1 MWSPWHNKEALE
13 RGFGGVTHVQ
23 LVVIL
28 SFLGVA
34 LLAGGAI
41 AYIIGASA
49 VLSFAISGNTLYLAA
64 LPQRLYGQ
72 LDVFAFLAMPLF
84 IFAGDLMNHGG
95 LARALID
102 FSMSLIGR
110 LKGGL
115 GHVNVLTSVFF
126 AGVSGS
132 AVSDAAALGTALV
145 PEMTRRGYP
154 LDYAAA
160 ITGASSII
168 GPIIPP
174 SVILIFYG
182 ALMETSVS
190 ALFAAGIVP
199 GLLLAGV
206 LMAMN
211 AFYAYRDDHPGGKAD
226 ELPRVIPSFLKALP
240 ALTLPV
246 IILGGTLFGVM
257 TPAEAAAVAVAAALI
272 VGVAYRE
279 MTWQKLM
286 ASLTRTAVLLGA
298 LFIILCA
305 ISSFSYLAALE
316 QWPQKIAAQVN
327 EWGLSPFQYLML
339 INVIFLG
346 AGMVMDVKA
355 AVALFAPIFVP
366 VALQLGIDP
375 VHLGIVICFNITIG
389 LLSPPLGGVLLI
401 LATTVNMN
409 YWRLIRA
416 TFPFFLAELVLL
428 MVLTLFPGLST
439 ALPTALGLM

>member
-1 MWSPWHNKEALE
+1 MNTA
-13 RGFGGVTHVQ
+13 
-23 LVVIL
+23 VIL
-28 SFLGVA
+28 AFLFVT
-34 LLAGGAI
+34 LASGGAI

-49 VLSFAISGNTLYLAA
+49 VLSFLSSGNLLYLAA
-64 LPQRLYGQ
+64 MPQRLFSQ

-84 IFAGDLMNHGG
+84 ILAGDLMNRGG
-95 LARALID
+95 LAKALID
-102 FSMSLIGR
+102 FSMALVGR

-132 AVSDAAALGTALV
+132 AVSDAAALGSALV
-145 PEMTRRGYP
+145 PEMTRRGYS

-182 ALMETSVS
+182 ALMDTSVA

-199 GLLLAGV
+199 GLLLAGM
-206 LMAMN
+206 LLAMN
-211 AFYAYRDDHPGGKAD
+211 AFYAWRDDHPGGRGE
-226 ELPRVIPSFLKALP
+226 ELPRLGPSFLRAVP
-240 ALTLPV
+240 ALVLPV

-257 TPAEAAAVAVAAALI
+257 TPAEAAGVAVAAAAL
-272 VGVAYRE
+272 VGILYRE
-279 MTWQKLM
+279 LDLTRILE
-286 ASLTRTAVLLGA
+286 SLTRTGVLLGA
-298 LFIILCA
+298 LFVLLCA

-316 QWPQKIAAQVN
+316 QWPQRLAALIQG
-327 EWGLSPFQYLML
+327 WGLDATEYLL
-339 INVIFLG
+339 LVNLVFLL

-355 AVALFAPIFVP
+355 AVALFAPILVP
-366 VALQLGIDP
+366 AALLLGIDP
-375 VHLGIVICFNITIG
+375 VHLGIVICFNITVG

-401 LATTVNMN
+401 LATTVEMN

-416 TFPFFLAELVLL
+416 TMPFLIAELLFL
-428 MVLTLFPGLST
+428 GVLTMLPGISLG
-439 ALPTALGLM
+439 LPHALGLM

>member
-1 MWSPWHNKEALE
+1 MQVAVVL
-13 RGFGGVTHVQ
+13 GFVMLAV
-23 LVVIL
+23 L
-28 SFLGVA
+28 SGA
-34 LLAGGAI
+34 AI
-41 AYIIGASA
+41 AYAIGAAA
-49 VLSFAISGNTLYLAA
+49 VLTFVLSDNVRYMAV
-64 LPQRLYGQ
+64 LPQRLFSQ

-84 IFAGDLMNHGG
+84 ILAGDLMNRGG

-102 FSMSLIGR
+102 FSMSLVGR

-115 GHVNVLTSVFF
+115 GHVNILTSVFF

-132 AVSDAAALGTALV
+132 AVSDAAALGNALV
-145 PEMTRRGYP
+145 PEMRRRGYS

-174 SVILIFYG
+174 SSILIFYG
-182 ALMETSVS
+182 ALMETSVA

-199 GLLLAGV
+199 GLLLAAT
-206 LMAMN
+206 LMVMN
-211 AFYAYRDDHPGGKAD
+211 AFYAWRDDHPGGRD
-226 ELPRVIPSFLKALP
+226 MELPRVLPSFAKALP

-257 TPAEAAAVAVAAALI
+257 TPSEAAAVAVIAALVI
-272 VGVAYRE
+272 GIGYGQLGFHEVR
-279 MTWQKLM
+279 
-286 ASLTRTAVLLGA
+286 ASLHRTGVLLGA

-305 ISSFSYLAALE
+305 ISTFSYLAALM
-316 QWPQKIAAQVN
+316 QWPQAIAG
-327 EWGLSPFQYLML
+327 WIDGLGIGPLQYLMM
-339 INVIFLG
+339 INVLFLL

-366 VALQLGIDP
+366 VAIAMGIDP

-401 LATTVNMN
+401 LATVVRID
-409 YWRLIRA
+409 YWRLIRV
-416 TFPFFLAELVLL
+416 TLPFFVAEVGVLML
-428 MVLTLFPGLST
+428 LTFVPEISLW
-439 ALPTALGLM
+439 LPRTLGLR

>member
-1 MWSPWHNKEALE
+1 MKTGVIF
-13 RGFGGVTHVQ
+13 GF
-23 LVVIL
+23 LLLAIL
-28 SFLGVA
+28 SGV
-34 LLAGGAI
+34 GI
-41 AYIIGASA
+41 AYAVGAAAILTFIASDNARFMA
-49 VLSFAISGNTLYLAA
+49 V
-64 LPQRLYGQ
+64 LPQRLFSQ

-84 IFAGDLMNHGG
+84 ILAGDLMNRGG

-102 FSMSLIGR
+102 FSMSLVGR

-115 GHVNVLTSVFF
+115 GHVNIVTSVFF

-132 AVSDAAALGTALV
+132 AVSDAAALGSALV
-145 PEMTRRGYP
+145 PEMRKRGYS

-174 SVILIFYG
+174 SSILIFYG
-182 ALMETSVS
+182 ALMETSIA

-211 AFYAYRDDHPGGKAD
+211 AFFAWRDDHPGGRD
-226 ELPRVIPSFLKALP
+226 MELPRLLPSALKALP
-240 ALTLPV
+240 ALSLPV

-257 TPAEAAAVAVAAALI
+257 TPAEAAAVAVIAALVI
-272 VGVAYRE
+272 GYGYGELNTKAVI
-279 MTWQKLM
+279 
-286 ASLTRTAVLLGA
+286 ASLHRTGVLLGA

-305 ISSFSYLAALE
+305 ISTFSYLAALM
-316 QWPQKIAAQVN
+316 QWPQAIARTIEA
-327 EWGLSPFQYLML
+327 WGLGPLGYLML
-339 INVIFLG
+339 INLIFLV

-366 VALQLGIDP
+366 VALAMGIDP

-389 LLSPPLGGVLLI
+389 LLSPPIGGVLLI
-401 LATTVNMN
+401 LATVVQMD
-409 YWRLIRA
+409 YWRLIRV
-416 TFPFFLAELVLL
+416 TLPFFFAEVGILMLL
-428 MVLTLFPGLST
+428 TFVPEISL
-439 ALPTALGLM
+439 ALPRALGLR

>member
-1 MWSPWHNKEALE
+1 MQVAVVL
-13 RGFGGVTHVQ
+13 GF
-23 LVVIL
+23 VVLAVL
-28 SFLGVA
+28 SGA
-34 LLAGGAI
+34 AI
-41 AYIIGASA
+41 AYAIGAAA
-49 VLSFAISGNTLYLAA
+49 VLTFVLSDNVRYMAV
-64 LPQRLYGQ
+64 LPQRLFSQ

-84 IFAGDLMNHGG
+84 ILAGDLMNRGG

-102 FSMSLIGR
+102 FSMSLVGR

-115 GHVNVLTSVFF
+115 GHVNILTSVFF

-132 AVSDAAALGTALV
+132 AVSDAAALGNALV
-145 PEMTRRGYP
+145 PEMRRRGYS

-174 SVILIFYG
+174 SSILIFYG
-182 ALMETSVS
+182 ALMDTSVA

-199 GLLLAGV
+199 GLLLAAT
-206 LMAMN
+206 LMVMN
-211 AFYAYRDDHPGGKAD
+211 AFYAWRDDHPGGRD
-226 ELPRVIPSFLKALP
+226 MDLPRVLPSFARALP

-257 TPAEAAAVAVAAALI
+257 TPSEAAAVAVIAALVI
-272 VGVAYRE
+272 GIGYGQLGFREVG
-279 MTWQKLM
+279 
-286 ASLTRTAVLLGA
+286 ASLHRTGVLLGA

-305 ISSFSYLAALE
+305 ISTFSYLAALM
-316 QWPQKIAAQVN
+316 QWPQAIAGWI
-327 EWGLSPFQYLML
+327 EGLGVGPLQYLMM
-339 INVIFLG
+339 INVLFLL

-366 VALQLGIDP
+366 VAIAMGIDP

-401 LATTVNMN
+401 LATVVRID
-409 YWRLIRA
+409 YWRLIRV
-416 TFPFFLAELVLL
+416 TLPFFVAEVGVLIL
-428 MVLTLFPGLST
+428 LTFVPEISLW
-439 ALPTALGLM
+439 LPRALGLR

>member
-1 MWSPWHNKEALE
+1 MQAGIVI
-13 RGFGGVTHVQ
+13 GF
-23 LVVIL
+23 LVVGLL
-28 SFLGVA
+28 SGA
-34 LLAGGAI
+34 AI
-41 AYIIGASA
+41 AYAIGAAA
-49 VLSFAISGNTLYLAA
+49 VLTFVVADNTRFLAV
-64 LPQRLYGQ
+64 LPQRLFSQ

-84 IFAGDLMNHGG
+84 ILAGDLMNRGG
-95 LARALID
+95 LAKALID
-102 FSMSLIGR
+102 FSMALVGR

-132 AVSDAAALGTALV
+132 AVSDAAALGNALV
-145 PEMTRRGYP
+145 PEMTRRGYK

-174 SVILIFYG
+174 STILIFYG
-182 ALMETSVS
+182 ALMETSVA

-199 GLLLAGV
+199 GLLLAAA

-211 AFYAYRDDHPGGKAD
+211 AFYAWRDDHPGGAGV
-226 ELPRVIPSFLKALP
+226 EVPRLLPSFAKALP

-257 TPAEAAAVAVAAALI
+257 TPAEAAAVAVVAALAI
-272 VGVAYRE
+272 GVAYGDLDAARV
-279 MTWQKLM
+279 L
-286 ASLTRTAVLLGA
+286 ASLKRTGVLLGA

-305 ISSFSYLAALE
+305 ISTFSYLAALQ
-316 QWPQKIAAQVN
+316 QWPQAIAAAVAG
-327 EWGLSPFQYLML
+327 WGLSPLGYLML
-339 INVIFLG
+339 VNVVFLV
-346 AGMVMDVKA
+346 AGMAMDVKA

-366 VALQLGIDP
+366 PALAMGIDP
-375 VHLGIVICFNITIG
+375 VHLGIVICFNITTG

-416 TFPFFLAELVLL
+416 TLPFFLAELGILALL
-428 MVLTLFPGLST
+428 TFFPAITL
-439 ALPTALGLM
+439 ALPRALGLA